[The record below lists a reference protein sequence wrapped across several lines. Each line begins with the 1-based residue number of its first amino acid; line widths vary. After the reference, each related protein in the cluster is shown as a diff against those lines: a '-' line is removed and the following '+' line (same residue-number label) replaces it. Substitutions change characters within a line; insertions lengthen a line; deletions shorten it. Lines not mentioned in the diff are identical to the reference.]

1 MYEQICQVDIDKS
14 AHEMYEQTC
23 QVDIGKSAHL
33 IIPSRNFPLTLA
45 PAPTCIGRKI
55 ENEVKCPVLDFD
67 TVHHVVGKNIV
78 VVLMVCT

>member
-1 MYEQICQVDIDKS
+1 MHEQTCKVDIDKS

-45 PAPTCIGRKI
+45 PAPTCGGRKI
-55 ENEVKCPVLDFD
+55 ENEVKCPGLVLD
-67 TVHHVVGKNIV
+67 TGHQVVEK
-78 VVLMVCT
+78 LLW